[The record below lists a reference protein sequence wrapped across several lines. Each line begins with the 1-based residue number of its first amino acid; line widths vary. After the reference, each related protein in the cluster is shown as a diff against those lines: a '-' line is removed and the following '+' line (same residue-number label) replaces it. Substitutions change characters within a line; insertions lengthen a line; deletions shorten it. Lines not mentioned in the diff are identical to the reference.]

1 LPLQFTFEARL
12 QIDAALD
19 ALLAENAAHW
29 SWGLRK
35 AWSLLSRQK
44 LTEAQAY
51 AELGKHGFTSHQVGS
66 LLIAAQGKYKALVA
80 LKKTELQQLEL
91 SVDQRERALAAKRKK
106 ITSLQK
112 RAAKLKLKREAWAP
126 RPGKPRS
133 GRYLEVLRKLRD
145 IEADLRFCLNWVKQK
160 ESVLRDKRGKAARLK
175 ADLAAGRVKMCFGS
189 KKLLAQRP
197 TAANAATTP
206 FASLDA
212 WRIAWDAARGGQW
225 WSVGEAKKP
234 QGNAEVQWSPE
245 SGQLRIRLTDKLAH
259 RRMDERG
266 VPHAGTQQKFMPM
279 RMQCRFVTIEGVD
292 FVSHR
297 GAARKALAA
306 ALGQQ
311 PVTMRVLYRPQPDG
325 SRAWYVQ
332 ASVDVPS
339 GFDAVRPVTRESG
352 VLGLDLNA
360 CGVAWCAVKPDG
372 NRLAGQHGFIAW
384 NLQGLS
390 AAERKQALGTTVA
403 QLVRHARRLS
413 MAVAIESLDFTV
425 RKAVLRANSVN
436 QRYNEM
442 LSSMPTAQF
451 EELMARACERQHLT
465 LYSVNPSY
473 SSVGGFTKYGCAN
486 RLDADVSAAWWL
498 ARQALY
504 GSAWKTE
511 GVRSYV
517 RKTDERLVFP
527 LMASRMQSMKASEGL
542 KWRDVAR
549 GLGKNRR
556 LWGERLKQL
565 LCPVEAT
572 SGSQEQPALALPTA
586 G

>member
-1 LPLQFTFEARL
+1 MQYTFEARL
-12 QIDAALD
+12 FVDAALD

-35 AWSLLSRQK
+35 AWSLLNRQK
-44 LTEAQAY
+44 LTEAQVY
-51 AELGKHGFTSHQVGS
+51 AELVKHGLTSHQVGS

-80 LKKTELQQLEL
+80 LKKTEPQQLEL
-91 SVDQRERALAAKRKK
+91 AVDQRERALAAKRKK
-106 ITSLQK
+106 IASLQK
-112 RAAKLKLKREAWAP
+112 RAAKLKLKRETWAP
-126 RPGKPRS
+126 RPGKQRS

-145 IEADLRFCLNWVKQK
+145 IEAELRFCLNWVKQK

-175 ADLAAGRVKMCFGS
+175 ADLAAGHVRLCFGS

-197 TAANAATTP
+197 TAANAASTT
-206 FASLDA
+206 FDSQEA
-212 WRIAWDAARGGQW
+212 WRTAWDAARGGQW

-234 QGNAEVQWSPE
+234 QGNAEVQWNPVTR
-245 SGQLRIRLTDKLAH
+245 QLRIRLTDKLAH

-266 VPHAGTQQKFMPM
+266 VPRSGTQQKFMPL
-279 RMQCRFVTIEGVD
+279 RMQCRFVTMEGVD
-292 FVSHR
+292 FGSHKE
-297 GAARKALAA
+297 AARKALVAA
-306 ALGQQ
+306 IGQQ
-311 PVTMRVLYRPQPDG
+311 PVTMRVLYRLQPDG

-339 GFDAVRPVTRESG
+339 GFEALHPVTRERG

-360 CGVAWCAVKPDG
+360 RGVAWCAVKPDG

-384 NLQGLS
+384 RLQGLGE
-390 AAERKQALGTTVA
+390 AERKQVIGTTVA

-413 MAVAIESLDFTV
+413 MALAIESLDFTV
-425 RKAVLRANSVN
+425 RKAALRANSVN

-504 GSAWKTE
+504 GSVWKTD

-517 RKTDERLVFP
+517 RKVNERLVFP
-527 LMASRMQSMKASEGL
+527 LMANRMQSMKASEGL

-556 LWGERLKQL
+556 LWGKRLKQM
-565 LCPVEAT
+565 LCPVEAA
-572 SGSQEQPALALPTA
+572 SGSQEQPASALPAA